1 MFTSPEETSTPLLA
15 VDTGGTFTD
24 LVLLVDGTIRT
35 LKVPSTPH
43 DPSQAVLDGIRE
55 ILGESQEFALLH
67 GSTVA
72 TNALLERRGARVVL
86 VTNEG
91 FEDVIE
97 IGRQDRPQL
106 YALVG
111 HRLPPL
117 VDRDD
122 RIGIPGRLGPQ
133 GEELSPLDSNR
144 LAELGLCRS
153 SVNTSEPLRPC

>member
-1 MFTSPEETSTPLLA
+1 MSAPMSESPEGASTPLLA

-24 LVLLVDGTIRT
+24 LVLLEDGEIRT
-35 LKVPSTPH
+35 LKVPSTPD

-55 ILGESQEFALLH
+55 ILGESGDFALLH

-122 RIGIPGRLGPQ
+122 RNTTVADHQPVHVDLVVAVLRGPVAASGGQ
-133 GEELSPLDSNR
+133 HE
-144 LAELGLCRS
+144 AER
-153 SVNTSEPLRPC
+153 EQ